1 MERIISIRIIYISI
15 PIIYINS
22 NTNTSISPTCVKMDP
37 HCSRIKDLPN
47 DATHYQVL
55 DIEPSDTTKDKVTK
69 KYKKIAL
76 KCHPDKNDDKDGE
89 YTEIMKRI
97 VDANEVLSDD
107 NKRREYD
114 AFLLEEIELKR
125 EFEARAAGT
134 GAGYCAGSGKKE
146 SYREKDDLE
155 LTPQELDKRNRERY
169 GPLKKKGEDERIRE
183 LQAWLSSWLSTIETY
198 NPADGELTLEGV
210 RNILNKIYPSYR
222 DYFNKSST
230 IQELHYQIIN
240 ALIKKLIINVSQL
253 NSQTNEWILNEIT
266 GMTSIRRG
274 LILPEHGDLF
284 LDDNLFETIFTKE
297 LREKRRRLYNI
308 IVEYR
313 NSHKPGKGGSRRKST
328 NKRRNLRN
336 KCRTR
341 RHRHRKYRK
350 SK

>member
-1 MERIISIRIIYISI
+1 
-15 PIIYINS
+15 
-22 NTNTSISPTCVKMDP
+22 MDP
-37 HCSRIKDLPN
+37 HCSRIKDLPI

-55 DIEPSDTTKDKVTK
+55 DIKPSETNEKTVTK

-97 VDANEVLSDD
+97 VVANEVLSDD
-107 NKRREYD
+107 NKRRKYD

-125 EFEARAAGT
+125 QFEARATAGMGSCSRA
-134 GAGYCAGSGKKE
+134 GAAESGTQG

-155 LTPQELDKRNRERY
+155 LTSKELDKRNRERY
-169 GPLKKKGEDERIRE
+169 GPIKKEGEDERIRE
-183 LQAWLSSWLSTIETY
+183 LQEWLSSWLSTIETY

-210 RNILNKIYPSYR
+210 RNILNKIRPSYR
-222 DYFNKSST
+222 DYFNKSSI

-253 NSQTNEWILNEIT
+253 DGQTNEWILNEIT

-274 LILPEHGDLF
+274 AILPEHGDLF

-297 LREKRRRLYNI
+297 LKENRRRLYNI
-308 IVEYR
+308 IVNYR
-313 NSHKPGKGGSRRKST
+313 DRHKQTKFDHEGGSRRKSMH
-328 NKRRNLRN
+328 KRRNLRN
-336 KCRTR
+336 KCRTTR
-341 RHRHRKYRK
+341 RRHRKYRK